1 MVGLSL
7 GIVTAYLLG
16 LGTASA
22 VAVIVWLC
30 VKKRSGWYYR
40 LHVLQCFIVLC
51 AAGGTERNTHKDDPL
66 TAANDAYGM
75 QQVIPVYETII

>member
-1 MVGLSL
+1 MIIVVGLSL

-30 VKKRSGWYYR
+30 MRKRPGLYSCY
-40 LHVLQCFIVLC
+40 
-51 AAGGTERNTHKDDPL
+51 
-66 TAANDAYGM
+66 
-75 QQVIPVYETII
+75 